1 MRGRAGGAYRPRY
14 EHSAHRGGTQV
25 PCRLPSRLSGDD
37 RPGWRPRRGPG
48 QLSPQRQRDH
58 RDRRA
63 EDEREPEVPQS
74 GGGAPGGVRG
84 WWTGARRAGPVPA
97 GRGPGARVAGNGR
110 GAARR
115 AAAGFWRGPVQRRGH
130 PDPSRA
136 VRELACRPHSPV
148 VAGAEG
154 VRGRLSR
161 SLAGTGLLGPV
172 GRTRARRRR
181 GMRLGSHWLLATMKI
196 AVIGKGNIGGT
207 LGTKWR
213 AAGHDVVYGA
223 RGGSGDGPGGAPVRG
238 IGDALEGADVVVLAV
253 PGRVVPDVVNDHGAA
268 LAGKVVIDAVNRMGG
283 GAEYD
288 SRALIADAAPS
299 ARYVRAFN
307 SLGWENFAD
316 PLPGANLFFAA
327 DPEARAG
334 AEELI
339 TAVGLEPAFLGDADA
354 TAAVDGLL
362 PLWFALAQQNG
373 GNRKVA
379 LRVVS

>member
-1 MRGRAGGAYRPRY
+1 
-14 EHSAHRGGTQV
+14 
-25 PCRLPSRLSGDD
+25 
-37 RPGWRPRRGPG
+37 
-48 QLSPQRQRDH
+48 
-58 RDRRA
+58 
-63 EDEREPEVPQS
+63 
-74 GGGAPGGVRG
+74 
-84 WWTGARRAGPVPA
+84 
-97 GRGPGARVAGNGR
+97 
-110 GAARR
+110 
-115 AAAGFWRGPVQRRGH
+115 
-130 PDPSRA
+130 
-136 VRELACRPHSPV
+136 
-148 VAGAEG
+148 
-154 VRGRLSR
+154 
-161 SLAGTGLLGPV
+161 
-172 GRTRARRRR
+172 
-181 GMRLGSHWLLATMKI
+181 MKI
-196 AVIGKGNIGGT
+196 AVIGRGNIGGT
-207 LGTKWR
+207 LGSKWS

-253 PGRVVPDVVNDHGAA
+253 PGAVVPDVVNDHGDA

-327 DPEARAG
+327 DPEARAV

-339 TAVGLEPAFLGDADA
+339 TAVGLEPACLGDADA

-362 PLWFALAQQNG
+362 PLWFALVKQNG

-379 LRVVS
+379 LRVVR